1 MRITQ
6 CCWWQGVDSLNSKQ
20 AGDFSSPWTQR
31 RNMIAAEHTGAR
43 LLHLHLA
50 SAEDTHARTHTT
62 GKDMHT
68 ADLRPG
74 NYTHP
79 KSIEARQSLP
89 FRAVLRPP
97 AQRWPT
103 SNGERFLIG
112 HCSSDRDLIDGSV
125 IWLKHLERVALSDLH
140 KSAVGAPAGCHQAR
154 PLYADECLT
163 VLLQVGRRR
172 PDLGKIK

>member
-1 MRITQ
+1 
-6 CCWWQGVDSLNSKQ
+6 
-20 AGDFSSPWTQR
+20 
-31 RNMIAAEHTGAR
+31 
-43 LLHLHLA
+43 
-50 SAEDTHARTHTT
+50 
-62 GKDMHT
+62 MHT
-68 ADLRPG
+68 AALRPG

-112 HCSSDRDLIDGSV
+112 HCSSDKDLIDGSV

-140 KSAVGAPAGCHQAR
+140 KSAVGAPAGCRQAR

-172 PDLGKIK
+172 PDLGGGKNMEINQESYPKFLKYELARTLPFKLCFQVMKINTDTTVLIFHSWV